1 MTGTARLRQ
10 VTLAVAVM
18 ALLVGVPAEAGHS
31 SAAEQLHIQSSAAI
45 SATGVIASG
54 AGEAHDTRLQRDT
67 RGERAQRSVRQGGL
81 TGPASS
87 GGRPHAWAAAL
98 AAVLERSGHP
108 ERVGHILLRGPPGS
122 SS

>member
-1 MTGTARLRQ
+1 MRRTARLRE

-18 ALLVGVPAEAGHS
+18 ALLVGLPAQAGRS
-31 SAAEQLHIQSSAAI
+31 RAAEQFRIQSSVAI
-45 SATGVIASG
+45 SGGMMASG

-67 RGERAQRSVRQGGL
+67 RGEKAQRSVRQGDL
-81 TGPASS
+81 TDPSS
-87 GGRPHAWAAAL
+87 PGRRSRAWVVAL

-108 ERVGHILLRGPPGS
+108 ERVGHRLLRGPPGS